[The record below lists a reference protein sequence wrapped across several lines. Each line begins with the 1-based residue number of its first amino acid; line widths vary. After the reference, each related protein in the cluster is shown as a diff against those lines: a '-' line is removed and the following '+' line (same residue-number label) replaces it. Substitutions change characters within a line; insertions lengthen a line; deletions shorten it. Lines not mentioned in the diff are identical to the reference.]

1 MVTLRLQRRLA
12 SSVLKCG
19 KNKVWMDNK
28 ETSEIAL
35 ATTRGHIKKLV
46 KDGII
51 LRRAVTVHSRF
62 RTRQRLEEK
71 RKGRHSGTGK
81 RRGAKEARMPVKI
94 LWIRRQRILRR
105 LLRKLR
111 KQRKIDRKIYHKF
124 YLLAKGNQYKNKKV
138 LLEAIFKEKKEKIR
152 TEEIEQDQERRRNH
166 NLAKRAQKLERRTTK
181 A

>member
-1 MVTLRLQRRLA
+1 MVTLRLQKRLA

-62 RTRQRLEEK
+62 RTRQRLAEK
-71 RKGRHSGTGK
+71 RKGRHTGIGK
-81 RRGAKEARMPVKI
+81 RRGCKDARMPSKI
-94 LWIRRQRILRR
+94 LWMRRQRILRR

-111 KQRKIDRKIYHKF
+111 KQRKIDKRIYHKF
-124 YLLAKGNQYKNKKV
+124 YLLAKGNMYKNKKV

-152 TEEIEQDQERRRNH
+152 NDEFEADQDRRRKH
-166 NLAKRAQKLERRTTK
+166 NLDKRSKKLERRVNK

>member
-1 MVTLRLQRRLA
+1 MVTLRLQKRLA
-12 SSVLKCG
+12 ASVLNCG

-51 LRRAVTVHSRF
+51 LKRAVTVHSRF
-62 RTRQRLEEK
+62 RTRARLAEK
-71 RKGRHSGTGK
+71 RLGRHTGIGK
-81 RRGAKEARMPVKI
+81 RRGASNARMPTKI

-105 LLRKLR
+105 LLKRLR
-111 KQRKIDRKIYHKF
+111 KQRKIDKRLYHKF
-124 YLLAKGNQYKNKKV
+124 YLLSKGNQYKNKKV

-152 TEEIEQDQERRRNH
+152 NDEFEADQERRRNH
-166 NLAKRAQKLERRTTK
+166 NLQKRADKVERRNKK

>member
-1 MVTLRLQRRLA
+1 MVTLRLQKRLA

-62 RTRQRLEEK
+62 RTRQRHEEK
-71 RKGRHSGTGK
+71 RKGRHTGIGK
-81 RRGAKEARMPVKI
+81 RRGAKDARMSSKV
-94 LWIRRQRILRR
+94 LWMRRQRILRR

-111 KQRKIDRKIYHKF
+111 KQRKIDKRIYHKF

-152 TEEIEQDQERRRNH
+152 NDEFEADQDRRRKH
-166 NLAKRAQKLERRTTK
+166 NLDKRANKLERRVK
-181 A
+181 KE

>member
-1 MVTLRLQRRLA
+1 MGTLRLQKRLA

-19 KNKVWMDNK
+19 QNKVWMDNK

-62 RTRQRLEEK
+62 RARLRLAEK
-71 RKGRHSGTGK
+71 RKGRHQGIGK
-81 RRGAKEARMPVKI
+81 RRGCKDARMPSKI
-94 LWIRRQRILRR
+94 LWMRRQRILRR

-111 KQRKIDRKIYHKF
+111 KQRKIDKRIYHKF
-124 YLLAKGNQYKNKKV
+124 YLLAKGNMYKNKKV

-152 TEEIEQDQERRRNH
+152 NDEFEADQDRRRNH
-166 NLAKRAQKLERRTTK
+166 NLEKRAKKLERRVNK

>member
-35 ATTRGHIKKLV
+35 ATTRSHVKKLV

-51 LRRAVTVHSRF
+51 LRRAPAMHSRF

-71 RKGRHSGTGK
+71 RKGRHTGIGK
-81 RRGAKEARMPVKI
+81 RRGCKEARMPVKV
-94 LWIRRQRILRR
+94 LWMRRQRILRR

-111 KQRKIDRKIYHKF
+111 LNRKIDRKLYHKF
-124 YLLAKGNQYKNKKV
+124 YLLSKGNQYKNKKV
-138 LLEAIFKEKKEKIR
+138 LLEAIFKDKKEKIR
-152 TEEIEQDQERRRNH
+152 TEEIEQDQDRRRNH
-166 NLAKRAQKLERRTTK
+166 NMAKRAQKLERRTNK